1 MNFSY
6 NSNFSIRN
14 LSLKVEKNSIYVLTG
29 NNGSGKT
36 TLLRLLVGLLKPES
50 GTIKIFNEVLS
61 RNKKQLWKVRQKIG
75 FLFQNPDDQLFA
87 PTIEEDISFGARNL
101 KLVESEVKKRVKW
114 ALESVNLTEY
124 RNFSPFS
131 LSWGQKKR
139 AALAGLLVLKPE
151 LLILDEP
158 FANLDFKSVYN
169 HLEIIEKLKKEG
181 KMTILFT
188 THNLFFVEN
197 WADKMFVLNE
207 GNKLFEGTP
216 KEGLTQPK
224 IKKLLGNYKDIL
236 NLIQKNRSIQK

>member
-1 MNFSY
+1 
-6 NSNFSIRN
+6 